1 MCMKVVEDVDRL
13 NFLGLLATGSG
24 LRVDTYTLGKRGPL
38 SSQFAPVVFWP
49 VHILVQ
55 IG

>member
-13 NFLGLLATGSG
+13 DFLGLLATGSG
-24 LRVDTYTLGKRGPL
+24 LRVDVYNRKRGPL
-38 SSQFAPVVFWP
+38 STQFTLVVFWP
-49 VHILVQ
+49 IDKLVQ